1 MNYQLTK
8 ISTLEKPYRDS
19 SHIEDGIVITGKLM
33 SPITVGKSVIVTD
46 YTNDLEFRT
55 SRITKIINDNTFQT
69 LNSLYE
75 LLPVN

>member
-19 SHIEDGIVITGKLM
+19 NHIEDGIVITGKLM

-46 YTNDLEFRT
+46 YTKDLEFRT